1 MERFLNMRDTEN
13 RHIKAEKKAILSIGR
28 GERIEILYTGEDTA
42 TRKAKTIQERFR
54 GTGVLLQINTVGE
67 SVYVKRM

>member
-1 MERFLNMRDTEN
+1 MERFLNMRETEN

-28 GERIEILYTGEDTA
+28 GERIEILYTGEETA
-42 TRKAKTIQERFR
+42 ARKAKTIQERFR
-54 GTGVLLQINTVGE
+54 GTGVLLQISAVGE